1 MLSKLSNQLVSNQLV
16 LEKVSKSFK
25 NYNGN
30 CIEALDQVSMTVN
43 EGEFVVLLG
52 PSGCGKS
59 TLLNIIA
66 GFEKCSQGSVIFN
79 GRTID
84 APSPERGVVF
94 QSPVLFEW
102 LNVKENIAFGLKEKK
117 IGKQEIEGTVAQ
129 YIKLV
134 ELEGF
139 ENYYPEE
146 LSGGM
151 QQRAALARTLVMRP
165 KLLLM
170 DEPFAALD
178 AQLRFTMQQLLLA
191 IWKNLNQTII
201 FVTHDVEEA
210 ILMAEKIFIMG
221 RRPGRILK
229 EIDVTRQK
237 NDIPDFLG
245 TYEFYQLKNTI
256 MEMLGLKVGRNS
268 KEYKILGGSY

>member
-1 MLSKLSNQLVSNQLV
+1 MLSEQIVSNQLV
-16 LEKVSKSFK
+16 LDKVSKSFQ

-43 EGEFVVLLG
+43 EGEFVAILG

-66 GFEKCSQGSVIFN
+66 GFEKGYQGIVSFN
-79 GRTID
+79 GEAIKTP
-84 APSPERGVVF
+84 APERGVVF

-102 LNVKENIAFGLKEKK
+102 LNVKDNIAFGLKEKK
-117 IGKQEIEGTVAQ
+117 IGKQEIETMVAQ

-151 QQRAALARTLVMRP
+151 QQRAALARTLVMHP

-178 AQLRFTMQQLLLA
+178 AQLRFTMQQLLLT
-191 IWKNLNQTII
+191 IWKNLKQTII

-210 ILMAEKIFIMG
+210 ILVAEKVYIMG
-221 RRPGRILK
+221 RRPGWILE
-229 EIDVTRQK
+229 EIDVARK
-237 NDIPDFLG
+237 KKDSPDFTG
-245 TYEFYQLKNTI
+245 SYEFYQLKNTI
-256 MEMLGLKVGRNS
+256 MEMLGLKA
-268 KEYKILGGSY
+268 GGKSMECKH